1 MNATPPPSPFEA
13 PAAPNASAEPPPPP
27 VLRDVA
33 CVGCGYN
40 LRGLSTA
47 GQCPECALP
56 VANSLRGRL
65 LRHANPRYV
74 RRLATGAALLAC
86 SWLIIVAIGIAPR
99 ILLPLLLRAGRPA
112 TMSAT
117 FSTMS
122 MVLTILAALARLL
135 AVAGAWLLTSPEPG
149 QAGGLR
155 SFIRVTALV
164 GLPAWDVTV
173 LTRFPMNVP
182 LQMALWSLILLVE
195 GVWLAGAIAQFPYL
209 RQLAL
214 RVPAPTLARQTR
226 IAVWPFA
233 ILAAMGLVTRAGFVL
248 LFQVLRTPYSAVAP
262 VTTFTNAV
270 HLLSLPILLWWL
282 VLLVVYWQRFRAQAA
297 LARQDWDSGPR

>member
-13 PAAPNASAEPPPPP
+13 PAAPNAFAEPPPPP

-99 ILLPLLLRAGRPA
+99 ILVPLLLRAGTPA
-112 TMSAT
+112 AMSAT
-117 FSTMS
+117 FSTLS
-122 MVLTILAALARLL
+122 MVLSILEVVARLL

-155 SFIRVTALV
+155 SFIRVAALV
-164 GLPAWDVTV
+164 SLIASAVSF
-173 LTRFPMNVP
+173 LARFPMSVP
-182 LQMALWSLILLVE
+182 LRMALWPLSVFAG
-195 GVWLAGAIAQFPYL
+195 GVGLAGTIAQFPYL

-214 RVPAPTLARQTR
+214 RVPAPSLAWQTR
-226 IAVWPFA
+226 IVVWPCA
-233 ILAAMGLVTRAGFVL
+233 VVTVLGFVARAVFDL
-248 LFQVLRTPYSAVAP
+248 LFYVLRSPYSAAAP
-262 VTTFTNAV
+262 VRTFLSAV

-282 VLLVVYWQRFRAQAA
+282 VLLLVYWRRFREQAA
-297 LARQDWDSGPR
+297 LARRDWDSGPH